1 MATVKINEKLVSIIK
16 DKRKKKKL
24 TQKEFLLIET
34 AESENETLPPFQI
47 IKDSKQINMKLM
59 TKIY

>member
-24 TQKEFLLIET
+24 TQKEM
-34 AESENETLPPFQI
+34 AEKLQISFTKYQTLQP
-47 IKDSKQINMKLM
+47 NMILM
-59 TKIY
+59 IKIY